1 MMRPVRWEVVC
12 GEYGAEVAVDTVDQT
27 VTITQ
32 DGNFIALSATDL
44 EPLFAALWAAEAV
57 AKEAGS
63 DD

>member
-1 MMRPVRWEVVC
+1 MMRPVRWEI
-12 GEYGAEVAVDTVDQT
+12 GSEELRAEVAVDIDNG
-27 VTITQ
+27 TITIEQ
-32 DGNFIALSATDL
+32 DEDTVMLSATDL